1 MHFVTKVATIT
12 SMIVIIKDQLREC
25 RSKDQ
30 EVLFNR
36 HKPFSQA
43 KKTEIGKAVCLFC
56 DNEDFKDN
64 VTAVGKYHSVGNDPN
79 TIQIYM
85 ESLTENLKKMAM
97 QLERLDSSP

>member
-1 MHFVTKVATIT
+1 M
-12 SMIVIIKDQLREC
+12 
-25 RSKDQ
+25 
-30 EVLFNR
+30 
-36 HKPFSQA
+36 
-43 KKTEIGKAVCLFC
+43 CLFC

-79 TIQIYM
+79 TNQIYV